1 MIDETSRS
9 PEAGEN
15 LKLTRRGMLYAGA
28 AIGATTAAAATS
40 ASAAVSSNGHPV
52 FVNAGER
59 KAAAHNLRV
68 LASQSYLSSGTTT
81 SQTNGDEGKYG
92 DYRGSFSKALPH
104 NDLGEVDPVAYGKLL
119 FALET
124 ASPAAFEAIPLGGS
138 ARLANPQAA
147 YRFELTGA
155 DGNGVRIRPAPAFAS
170 AETAAE
176 MAEVY
181 WKALCR
187 DVPFANFGS
196 SPLVAAAI
204 ADLGAFTHKVGG
216 SVSPANIF
224 RGETPGDHAGPYI
237 SQFLWKDIPYGGN
250 TTIVQKYGR
259 PNADYMTS
267 YNEWLA
273 VQRGQGGGPTPKFGS
288 YYIFDGRTL
297 GEWVHSDFPV
307 QAFLNAALIL
317 LGVPGA
323 SDLGNPYRSYAKQG
337 SFITF
342 GAADILDLVSKAGNL
357 ALTGAWYH
365 KWLVNRRLRPEVTA
379 GRVHNTKIG
388 AKTYDLHAEL
398 LDSDAAARV
407 YAANGTY
414 LLPMAFAEGS
424 PTHPAYPAGHAA
436 IAGACT
442 TILKAFFN
450 EDAPVPS
457 PVIATSDGSALV
469 PYGGALTIGGELNKL
484 ANNIALG
491 RDWAGVHYRSEGVE
505 GIKGGE
511 IQAIGLLKDY
521 SRTYNEAFA
530 GFTLTRFN
538 GQKIRIANGIAT
550 AV

>member
-1 MIDETSRS
+1 M
-9 PEAGEN
+9 P
-15 LKLTRRGMLYAGA
+15 A
-28 AIGATTAAAATS
+28 A
-40 ASAAVSSNGHPV
+40 NGHPV
-52 FVNAGER
+52 FVNVGAR

-68 LASQSYLSSGTTT
+68 LASESYVSQGVVA
-81 SQTNGDEGKYG
+81 SQTNGDEGRYA
-92 DYRGSFSKALPH
+92 DFRGSYSKALPH
-104 NDLGEVDPVAYGKLL
+104 NDLGEVDAAAYGKLL
-119 FALET
+119 FALQT
-124 ASPAAFEAIPLGGS
+124 ASPAAFEAIPLGGT

-155 DGNGVRIRPAPAFAS
+155 DGNAVRIRPAPAFAS

-187 DVPFANFGS
+187 DVPFANFNS
-196 SPLVAAAI
+196 SPLVAAAV

-216 SVSPANIF
+216 SVSLGNVF
-224 RGETPGDHAGPYI
+224 RGETPGDLTGPYI
-237 SQFLWKDIPYGGN
+237 SQLLWKDIPYGGN

-259 PNADYMTS
+259 PNTDYMTS

-273 VQRGQGGGPTPKFGS
+273 VQRGMNNGPTPKSGS

-307 QAFLNAALIL
+307 QAFMNAALIL

-365 KWLVNRRLRPEVTA
+365 KWLVNRRQRPEVTA

-388 AKTYDLHAEL
+388 AKTYDLHSEL

-424 PTHPAYPAGHAA
+424 PTHPSYPAGHAC

-450 EDAPVPS
+450 EDALVPS
-457 PVIATSDGSALV
+457 PVQATSDGAALA
-469 PYGGALTIGGELNKL
+469 PYGGALTIGGELDKL

-505 GIKGGE
+505 GINSGE

-521 SRTYNEAFA
+521 SRTYNEYFA

-538 GQKIRIANGIAT
+538 GQKIRIANGVAT
-550 AV
+550 AI

>member
-1 MIDETSRS
+1 MMN
-9 PEAGEN
+9 EN
-15 LKLTRRGMLYAGA
+15 QEIGDTDSASKMTRRGVFLAAGA
-28 AIGATTAAAATS
+28 VGAAATI
-40 ASAAVSSNGHPV
+40 ASTGAAAKMSDNGHPV
-52 FVNAGER
+52 FVNVGAR

-68 LASQSYLSSGTTT
+68 LASESYV
-81 SQTNGDEGKYG
+81 SQGVVESKTNGDEGKYA
-92 DYRGSFSKALPH
+92 DYRGSYSKALPH
-104 NDLGEVDPVAYGKLL
+104 NDLGEVDAAAYGKYLY
-119 FALET
+119 ALET
-124 ASPAAFEAIPLGGS
+124 ASPAAFEAIPLGGT

-155 DGNGVRIRPAPAFAS
+155 DGNSVRIRPAPAFAS

-187 DVPFANFGS
+187 DVPFSNFNS
-196 SPLVAAAI
+196 NPLVAAAV

-216 SVSPANIF
+216 SVSLGNIF
-224 RGETPGDHAGPYI
+224 RGETPGDLAGPYI

-267 YNEWLA
+267 YNDWLA
-273 VQRGQGGGPTPKFGS
+273 VQRGLGGGPTPKFGS

-365 KWLVNRRLRPEVTA
+365 KWLVNRRQRPEVTA
-379 GRVHNTKIG
+379 GRVHNTKVG
-388 AKTYDLHAEL
+388 AKTYDLHSEL
-398 LDSDAAARV
+398 LDSDAASRV
-407 YAANGTY
+407 YSANGTY

-424 PTHPAYPAGHAA
+424 PTHPSYPAGHAC

-450 EDAPVPS
+450 EDALVPS
-457 PVIATSDGSALV
+457 PVQATSDGSAVV
-469 PYGGALTIGGELNKL
+469 PYGGALTIGGELDKL

-505 GIKGGE
+505 GINSGE

-521 SRTYNEAFA
+521 SRTYNEYFA

-538 GQKIRIANGIAT
+538 GQKIRIANGVAT
-550 AV
+550 AI